1 MFYEDVKKQSCRNYN
16 SFVKIPTFL
25 FFKTEQSLM
34 NWFHLW
40 KKKVDSPFLFFVE
53 RFHWFLIL
61 KKEGFRI
68 SNEIASVHMESLTN
82 FSFRSKFKVKFRIEK
97 FDG

>member
-40 KKKVDSPFLFFVE
+40 KKVDSRFLFFVE
-53 RFHWFLIL
+53 WFHWFQIL
-61 KKEGFRI
+61 KKEGFRT
-68 SNEIASVHMESLTN
+68 SNEDASVHVESLTN
-82 FSFRSKFKVKFRIEK
+82 FSFRSKFKVKFLIGK